1 MKWRN
6 FMSENYYLISD
17 NDVHMPI
24 RCTMQRFDHI
34 RQQMHDYFE
43 LSMIVSG
50 SCTLQFDDHMYS
62 LREDD
67 IFCINP
73 LTLHELHGV
82 NCVIITVLLIK
93 HYLNRFCRFHHIP
106 ASSVLVPCRIIRK
119 QLHNYAL

>member
-1 MKWRN
+1 
-6 FMSENYYLISD
+6 MSENYYLISD

-67 IFCINP
+67 IFASIH
-73 LTLHELHGV
+73 LHFMNYMV
-82 NCVIITVLLIK
+82 SIV
-93 HYLNRFCRFHHIP
+93 
-106 ASSVLVPCRIIRK
+106 SS
-119 QLHNYAL
+119 

>member
-6 FMSENYYLISD
+6 FMSENYHLISD

-67 IFCINP
+67 IFASIH
-73 LTLHELHGV
+73 LHFMNYMV
-82 NCVIITVLLIK
+82 SIV
-93 HYLNRFCRFHHIP
+93 
-106 ASSVLVPCRIIRK
+106 SS
-119 QLHNYAL
+119 